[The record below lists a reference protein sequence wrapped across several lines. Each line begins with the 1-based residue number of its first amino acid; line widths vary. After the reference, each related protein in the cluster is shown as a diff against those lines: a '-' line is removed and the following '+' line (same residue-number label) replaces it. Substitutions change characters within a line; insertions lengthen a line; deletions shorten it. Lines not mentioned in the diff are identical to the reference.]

1 MVAHI
6 VPTVALGD
14 EPKAEKAPPSSAV
27 ASLLIIGLMIAITSA
42 GRVVFSPMQELA
54 KADLKLSDV
63 QISLVQGL
71 AASIPI
77 AVLSIP
83 LGRMVDRANR
93 VRQLVALAMISAA
106 GTLLT
111 VWASGFYMLFFARML
126 AGLGGVCIVPVA
138 ISLAADFSTPERRGR
153 SLIFL
158 SLGTMVGGAA
168 GFAFSGL
175 LLGALTSAVLGW
187 PFRGLAPWRGV
198 HLVFAVVSG
207 LCILVTLALREPERR
222 EVEISENPAFRQAM
236 AAIWRRR
243 GLLAPMFVGQIS
255 VVMADTAA
263 GIWAAPVLSRTYGLQ
278 PAQYAGWMGLV
289 LLGAG
294 LLGAVFGGVAAD
306 LGQKS
311 KIRGGILI
319 GAVVGSALSI
329 PSSLFPIMPTVP
341 GFAAMLGLLL
351 LSGTAT
357 GLVTATAVAV
367 LVPNDI
373 RGICLGVFVVMI
385 AVIGLGVAPT
395 LVAFVS
401 ERLGGGAHLG
411 MALAITGVVTSVLSL
426 AGFALAMTKATP
438 P

>member
-1 MVAHI
+1 M
-6 VPTVALGD
+6 
-14 EPKAEKAPPSSAV
+14 
-27 ASLLIIGLMIAITSA
+27 
-42 GRVVFSPMQELA
+42 
-54 KADLKLSDV
+54 
-63 QISLVQGL
+63 
-71 AASIPI
+71 
-77 AVLSIP
+77 
-83 LGRMVDRANR
+83 
-93 VRQLVALAMISAA
+93 
-106 GTLLT
+106 
-111 VWASGFYMLFFARML
+111 
-126 AGLGGVCIVPVA
+126 
-138 ISLAADFSTPERRGR
+138 
-153 SLIFL
+153 IFL

-175 LLGALTSAVLGW
+175 LLGALTSAALGW
-187 PFRGLAPWRGV
+187 PFVGLAPWRGV

-207 LCILVTLALREPERR
+207 LCVLVTLALREPARH

-263 GIWAAPVLSRTYGLQ
+263 SIWAAPVLTRTYGLQ
-278 PAQYAGWMGLV
+278 PTQYAGWMGLV

-294 LLGAVFGGVAAD
+294 LFGAVFGGFAAD

-311 KIRGGILI
+311 RIRGGILI

-329 PSSLFPIMPTVP
+329 PASLFPIMPTVP

-401 ERLGGGAHLG
+401 ERLGGEAHLG
-411 MALAITGVVTSVLSL
+411 MALAITGVITSILSL
-426 AGFALAMTKATP
+426 GGFALAMTKAPRLSP